1 MRILIIAPHPDDEVL
16 GMGGTIK
23 KLSKKNDIL
32 LTVVSEGATAQY
44 SDKKMIKVRKNSC
57 EKSSKILGISK
68 INFLEFPDMKLEN
81 IPQLEINKKLEEI
94 ISEFNPKVVYT
105 SPNND
110 LNLDHKK
117 VFESTLVVT
126 RPTSNNVK
134 QVLSYELPGHKKIPF
149 NSNIFENITKEI
161 KYKIQAFKM
170 YKTEVMKFPHPRSI
184 EAIENL
190 AIQRGVDAGL
200 KRAEAFQLIRSII
213 E

>member
-117 VFESTLVVT
+117 VFE
-126 RPTSNNVK
+126 
-134 QVLSYELPGHKKIPF
+134 
-149 NSNIFENITKEI
+149 
-161 KYKIQAFKM
+161 
-170 YKTEVMKFPHPRSI
+170 
-184 EAIENL
+184 
-190 AIQRGVDAGL
+190 
-200 KRAEAFQLIRSII
+200 
-213 E
+213 

>member
-44 SDKKMIKVRKNSC
+44 SDKKMIKVRKISC

-81 IPQLEINKKLEEI
+81 ISQLEINKELEKI
-94 ISEFNPKVVYT
+94 ISKFDPKVVYT

-134 QVLSYELPGHKKIPF
+134 QVLAYELPGHKKIPF
-149 NSNIFENITKEI
+149 NSNIFEDITKEI